1 VSFIRKSAVSTK
13 CTIWWESGHKGEPN
27 EAPTLGRTKLTGAGD
42 IRVHK
47 MRVFYP
53 KHYPVPKINV
63 VLLLF
68 FIVIYACTFVPK
80 YLLPKYGRTQFCIY
94 ASDAELVS

>member
-1 VSFIRKSAVSTK
+1 VSTK

-27 EAPTLGRTKLTGAGD
+27 EAPTLGRTKLRGAGD

-63 VLLLF
+63 LLLL
-68 FIVIYACTFVPK
+68 FIVIYAFTFVPK
-80 YLLPKYGRTQFCIY
+80 DLLTKYGRTQFCIY
-94 ASDAELVS
+94 ASDAELISCSSS